1 MNKLILGI
9 ETSCDETSA
18 AVVKNGREILS
29 NVISSQIATHQKFG
43 GVVPEIASR
52 EHINNISQVVDKA
65 LELAKISLSDIDGI
79 AVTHGP
85 GLVGALLVG
94 VAYAKALAYA
104 TSIPLVG
111 VHHIKSHICAGY
123 LENNDIKPP
132 FVSLVVSGG
141 HTSLIYVKDYI
152 NYELLGST
160 KDDAVGEAFDKVAR
174 VLGLPYPGGP
184 EIDKLA
190 LLGKNNINFPRAML
204 KEANLD
210 FSFSGLKSSVL
221 NYINQCK
228 MQKTEIV
235 AADIATSFQHAAI
248 DILVTK
254 TMKACKQKN
263 VNLLTVAGGVAC
275 NSFLRQEIQKAC
287 ENGGIAYHIPKPE
300 FCTDNAAMVASNGYF
315 HYLEGKFSGL
325 DLNAVPN
332 FPL

>member
-174 VLGLPYPGGP
+174 FLGLPYQGGQ
-184 EIDKLA
+184 EMDKLA
-190 LLGKNNINFPRAML
+190 LLGKKI
-204 KEANLD
+204 
-210 FSFSGLKSSVL
+210 
-221 NYINQCK
+221 
-228 MQKTEIV
+228 
-235 AADIATSFQHAAI
+235 
-248 DILVTK
+248 
-254 TMKACKQKN
+254 
-263 VNLLTVAGGVAC
+263 
-275 NSFLRQEIQKAC
+275 
-287 ENGGIAYHIPKPE
+287 
-300 FCTDNAAMVASNGYF
+300 
-315 HYLEGKFSGL
+315 
-325 DLNAVPN
+325 
-332 FPL
+332 